1 MFETGLI
8 SGKTSEKKIERPY
21 IVTEIRD
28 ILLRNQM
35 EKYYYALTG
44 EM

>member
-21 IVTEIRD
+21 IDTEIRD
-28 ILLRNQM
+28 VLLRNQM